1 MCSNFT
7 DHQLKMDYYKYSLI
21 YVKHIITI
29 NQKSTRDVR
38 ETERKE
44 YKHSTT
50 ESHQH
55 TVGLA
60 GFLGTRGFS
69 EWQMSTG
76 FNLRSPAAWALPG
89 EAARPLSSEA
99 RPGLPASYKRPRQHL
114 LPARG
119 CVVSSETR
127 CLEEPPSRTASARP
141 SGKPAAPSA
150 LPLRRR
156 LLSTSAPA
164 TQPLPASETGTGR
177 SVEQSEHT
185 QHSPIKSMLHGCGL
199 RHPKTTTTVTS

>member
-1 MCSNFT
+1 M
-7 DHQLKMDYYKYSLI
+7 
-21 YVKHIITI
+21 
-29 NQKSTRDVR
+29 
-38 ETERKE
+38 
-44 YKHSTT
+44 
-50 ESHQH
+50 
-55 TVGLA
+55 GLA

-76 FNLRSPAAWALPG
+76 FNLRSPAARALPG

-127 CLEEPPSRTASARP
+127 RLEEPPSRTASARP
-141 SGKPAAPSA
+141 SGKPAAPPA